1 MKEPHQGQMRCVSC
15 GTYITEETDTII
27 CSDCQKQ
34 LPDNPQ
40 NIQKQIIN
48 ILHMEAY

>member
-1 MKEPHQGQMRCVSC
+1 MREPYQGQMRCVSC